1 MNDPGIQILAK
12 NPVLMRLLCWQ
23 FLFLNTLEPTKNMSS
38 SHTLVWQ
45 KIKGRSARNVIWKKS
60 PNCYKSCPKR
70 ISLEKWK
77 ILTPLQKLPKNV
89 GDLG

>member
-1 MNDPGIQILAK
+1 MNNPGIKILAK

-45 KIKGRSARNVIWKKS
+45 KIKGRSARSETWKNRQIAIKVA
-60 PNCYKSCPKR
+60 
-70 ISLEKWK
+70 
-77 ILTPLQKLPKNV
+77 QK
-89 GDLG
+89 GFH